1 MKKNL
6 SFTWNI
12 DDYPINFP
20 VELRPIYEKTYI
32 KNRKFYTNWNDK
44 IGKKYKKDIDWWVS
58 LPSFRNPYVNDL
70 LNYTTVLDT
79 IKLIKFDQLK
89 ILTKSKQMSNV
100 INSNF
105 SSNKINAEFNGKNN
119 FLEKINNFFKSTL
132 FQIIIYFYINIFIEK
147 FKPNSSKKII
157 LVDAF
162 VTSKKNQNLNFYN
175 GLKNVKNSE
184 ILIVPTFVP
193 TLNFVRLFRLI
204 NHLNTKEKK
213 YMFKEHYL
221 KISDIFYSFLH
232 ILRRKKF
239 LKEKFKY
246 KKINVSKIM
255 HEKINNFNDFY
266 SINIG
271 ILNYKFFFR
280 LSENKINIFK
290 SINWFENQIID
301 KGWNLG
307 FRTFF
312 EKFEKNSFGYQDF
325 NRHYNLISNSA
336 SPIESSSKVTPEK
349 VIVISK
355 LFTKI
360 AREFFKK
367 QKVIIGETWRF
378 KNLLKYKCP
387 PPNKKN
393 KILLALCGLEEID
406 KILLKLVI
414 GVCNSD
420 KSIKIIVKA
429 HPILDVRKIIPNSDL
444 PENLIVSNENLQTN
458 LHKSFISITAGPSSV
473 LLESVCMGVFVI
485 LPEIESGTKENAK
498 IFKAYNKRLFMVKN
512 TNELLNKINYL
523 KKNKNKL
530 KIKKQNLINF
540 NSKNLVDIN

>member
-204 NHLNTKEKK
+204 N
-213 YMFKEHYL
+213 
-221 KISDIFYSFLH
+221 
-232 ILRRKKF
+232 LR
-239 LKEKFKY
+239 
-246 KKINVSKIM
+246 
-255 HEKINNFNDFY
+255 
-266 SINIG
+266 
-271 ILNYKFFFR
+271 
-280 LSENKINIFK
+280 
-290 SINWFENQIID
+290 
-301 KGWNLG
+301 
-307 FRTFF
+307 
-312 EKFEKNSFGYQDF
+312 
-325 NRHYNLISNSA
+325 
-336 SPIESSSKVTPEK
+336 
-349 VIVISK
+349 
-355 LFTKI
+355 
-360 AREFFKK
+360 
-367 QKVIIGETWRF
+367 
-378 KNLLKYKCP
+378 
-387 PPNKKN
+387 
-393 KILLALCGLEEID
+393 
-406 KILLKLVI
+406 
-414 GVCNSD
+414 
-420 KSIKIIVKA
+420 
-429 HPILDVRKIIPNSDL
+429 
-444 PENLIVSNENLQTN
+444 
-458 LHKSFISITAGPSSV
+458 V
-473 LLESVCMGVFVI
+473 L
-485 LPEIESGTKENAK
+485 
-498 IFKAYNKRLFMVKN
+498 
-512 TNELLNKINYL
+512 
-523 KKNKNKL
+523 
-530 KIKKQNLINF
+530 
-540 NSKNLVDIN
+540 